1 MAKEK
6 NNEEKVRPKGR
17 IVLTVLLI
25 LALLSGGFA
34 IYNLFLLRNM
44 GNLVKYFYFAMVLI
58 IGLYILL
65 FFKVKVRLK
74 RRKKGKKRKR
84 KRIEDL
90 LFVLFFISFL
100 QLS

>member
-17 IVLTVLLI
+17 IVFTVLLI

-44 GNLVKYFYFAMVLI
+44 GNLVKYFYFAI
-58 IGLYILL
+58 
-65 FFKVKVRLK
+65 F
-74 RRKKGKKRKR
+74 
-84 KRIEDL
+84 
-90 LFVLFFISFL
+90 
-100 QLS
+100 

>member
-1 MAKEK
+1 MMAKEK

-44 GNLVKYFYFAMVLI
+44 GNLVKYFYFAIGLI

-74 RRKKGKKRKR
+74 RRKKGKEKKEKR
-84 KRIEDL
+84 
-90 LFVLFFISFL
+90 
-100 QLS
+100 